1 MLVMSTGGFNE
12 LLPETEEEEGPS
24 CEGWLSAWFPG
35 LPPTNGLRFAYAATG
50 HEVRE
55 SVLRQEG
62 AHAAWV
68 SGHWSCGESFVRDPP
83 LKWSVFRT
91 CRHMSALLQSL
102 ANSLATEALRSTPV
116 NKKPSSRLAR
126 PHLV

>member
-50 HEVRE
+50 HKSVR
-55 SVLRQEG
+55 VCF
-62 AHAAWV
+62 AKKVHM
-68 SGHWSCGESFVRDPP
+68 PP
-83 LKWSVFRT
+83 G
-91 CRHMSALLQSL
+91 
-102 ANSLATEALRSTPV
+102 
-116 NKKPSSRLAR
+116 
-126 PHLV
+126 